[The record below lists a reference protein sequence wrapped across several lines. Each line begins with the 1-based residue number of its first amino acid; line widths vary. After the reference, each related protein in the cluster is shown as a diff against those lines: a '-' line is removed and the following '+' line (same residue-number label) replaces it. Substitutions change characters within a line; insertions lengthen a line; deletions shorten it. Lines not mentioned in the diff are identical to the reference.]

1 MQLTFGI
8 YLDGAC
14 WSDKTA
20 SLGELR
26 LGPFGMLNLLETR
39 LGLTGLSVHPAA
51 RINQYMQRLQAC
63 DGDGKWFH
71 ASFGADPW
79 STAKQMLAW
88 RDQLIEAGWCG
99 QSDKS
104 DSARLQ
110 ALAELEQTEMSL
122 ANGREDRLQQ
132 VLRQLKQTNSI
143 AISHIYL
150 HEPLE
155 LLPPVWKKV
164 IGQLQSMGV
173 NVEPAIAPP
182 FVTAPAN
189 LSIIQAQ
196 LSGGSKVSE
205 ISQNDDSLLLIK
217 AADEWQAAEN
227 LALWLAADTAGNQ
240 DVTVVCGA
248 NTDVLDQALQRHGL
262 PQFGDSRSSRWRA
275 SLQVLPL
282 VFANAWEPL
291 DIYRLVEL
299 LSLPLV
305 PVPGFAA
312 RRFLRAISQEPG
324 VGGIAWNKALQ
335 DIAARYQEKKKKKGK
350 VATDEEAAAFAADL
364 DNFLTLDRYN
374 AEAGIPESVIKQRC
388 QRVIERLAW
397 RVDSDPMLGEVI
409 SHAREMQKLA
419 EGKGNIPRV
428 SVERMLDSVIGI
440 GSSAPD
446 RIEQA
451 AAWQVVNHPGATTHP
466 CKTIIW
472 WGFTDPE
479 TSPATYWSES
489 ERDSLR
495 QSGAELE
502 ETRIIR
508 SREAHAWR
516 QGLGYAEEHML
527 LFYPTRQYGEVAYH
541 HPFWDEIRSA
551 AARTKPGQQEDDIIS
566 CLTRECTQLH
576 DKGLWQLAGR
586 TAQLQKVEKSE
597 QTAITA
603 THIIPKEA
611 INPPESLSY
620 SQMSSMIGCPMNWAL
635 KYHVGLRALDAQS
648 VATGNLMIGNLCHRI
663 VQELYR
669 EPGKHWSPEDAQ
681 GRALELYDSLIAS
694 MAAELLVNGRE
705 LDNTR
710 YREAIAGAVRQLVE
724 AIVLQGL
731 IVEKSEEIL
740 EGGLLGEIPFG
751 GRADLLLRDKRG
763 NIFVLDLKWSGTS
776 KYKKEEVEEGN
787 ALQLA
792 TYAWIL
798 GSLDPALQ
806 VHTGY
811 FMLAQGELLSDS
823 SLLSKE
829 PLDSPRSLTE
839 TWEVGSQS
847 WNQRFE
853 ELRSGRMEARGVYER
868 LYMAEKG
875 LNKEQL
881 QKEMKNKDFSQG
893 LLYQRPSCGYC
904 DFTSLCGAGGEL

>member
-1 MQLTFGI
+1 MHVMFGM
-8 YLDGAC
+8 YLDGVD
-14 WSDKTA
+14 WSNKPA
-20 SLGELR
+20 SMGELM
-26 LGPFGMLNLLETR
+26 LGPYGMLELLETR
-39 LGLTGLSVHPAA
+39 LGLTAPSVHHAA

-63 DGDGKWFH
+63 DGEGKWFH
-71 ASFGADPW
+71 ASFSADPW
-79 STAKQMLAW
+79 STTKQMLAW
-88 RDQLIEAGWCG
+88 RDQLIEAGWSG
-99 QSDKS
+99 QFDKS
-104 DSARLQ
+104 ISDRLQ
-110 ALAELEQTEMSL
+110 ALAEIEQTKLPL
-122 ANGREDRLQQ
+122 AGGREDRLQQ
-132 VLRQLKQTNSI
+132 VLRQLQQTNSI
-143 AISHIYL
+143 SISQIHL

-155 LLPPVWKKV
+155 LLPPVWRKV
-164 IGQLQSMGV
+164 MGQLQTMGV
-173 NVEPAIAPP
+173 NVELAVAPP
-182 FVTAPAN
+182 LRSAPAN
-189 LSIIQAQ
+189 LSIIQGQ
-196 LSGGSKVSE
+196 LAGAPVCSE
-205 ISQNDDSLLLIK
+205 ISEKDDSLLLIK

-227 LALWLAADTAGNQ
+227 LALWLAADIAANQ
-240 DVTVVCGA
+240 NVAVICGT

-262 PQFGDSRSSRWRA
+262 PQLGDSRSSRWRA

-282 VFANAWEPL
+282 VFANAWKPL

-324 VGGIAWNKALQ
+324 VGGTAWNKALQ
-335 DIAARYQEKKKKKGK
+335 DIATRYQEKQKEKGK
-350 VATDEEAAAFAADL
+350 PATDEEAAAFVADL
-364 DNFLTLDRYN
+364 DDFLTLDRYN

-388 QRVIERLAW
+388 QRVIEWLVW
-397 RVDSDPMLGEVI
+397 RVDSDPMLGEVN

-428 SVERMLDSVIGI
+428 AVERMLDSVIGI

-451 AAWQVVNHPGATTHP
+451 ATWQVVNHPGQITHP

-472 WGFTDPE
+472 WGFTEPE
-479 TSPATYWSES
+479 TGPATYWSES

-502 ETRIIR
+502 QTRIIR
-508 SREAHAWR
+508 SCEANAWR
-516 QGLGYAEEHML
+516 RGLAYAEEHML
-527 LFYPTRQYGEVAYH
+527 MFYPTRRHGEVAYH

-551 AARTKPGQQEDDIIS
+551 AARTKPGQHEDDVIS

-576 DKGLWQLAGR
+576 DESLWQLAGR
-586 TAQLQKVEKSE
+586 SAQLQKAEKSE

-603 THIIPKEA
+603 THTIPKGTFTL
-611 INPPESLSY
+611 PESLSY
-620 SQMSSMIGCPMNWAL
+620 SQMSSMIGCPMMWAL
-635 KYHVGLRALDAQS
+635 QYHVGLRALDAQS
-648 VATGNLMIGNLCHRI
+648 IATGNLMIGNLCHRV

-669 EPGKHWSPEDAQ
+669 EPGTHWTPEDAQ
-681 GRALELYDSLIAS
+681 FRALELYDSLVDS

-710 YREAIAGAVRQLVE
+710 YREAIARAVRQLVE
-724 AIVLQGL
+724 AITRQGL
-731 IVEKSEEIL
+731 IEEKSEEKL
-740 EGGLLGEIPFG
+740 EGGFLGEIPFG

-792 TYAWIL
+792 TYAWML
-798 GSLDPALQ
+798 SSLDPALQ

-823 SLLSKE
+823 SLLSKA
-829 PLDSPRSLTE
+829 PLDSPRSLEE
-839 TWEVGSQS
+839 TWEIGSHS
-847 WNQRFE
+847 WNQRFQ
-853 ELRSGRMEARGVYER
+853 ELKSGRMEARGVYER
-868 LYMAEKG
+868 LYMTEKG
-875 LNKEQL
+875 LSKEQL
-881 QKEMKNKDFSQG
+881 QKEMKSKDFSQG
-893 LLYQRPSCGYC
+893 LLYQRPACGYC
-904 DFTSLCGAGGEL
+904 DFASLCGAGGEF